1 MEFNTLIDRLSDR
14 LIQPLPGLDAHQRM
28 VPPEYRNGRF
38 AYPDEKEGK
47 QSGVLVLLYEKE
59 GQVHLPLIQRPV
71 YEKGAHSGQVSFPG
85 GKVEPQDAN
94 LTETALREAQEEV
107 GVLPNSVTVI
117 GSLSKLYIQPSG
129 FWVLPTVGYAA
140 APPSFVPDQYEVD
153 EVLETTLEHLSH
165 PTTLKEV
172 EPRPNM
178 PKFPYFD
185 VDGRVVWGATAMML
199 AELMHL
205 YQEIR

>member
-1 MEFNTLIDRLSDR
+1 
-14 LIQPLPGLDAHQRM
+14 M
-28 VPPEYRNGRF
+28 VPKIYRNQRF
-38 AYPDEKEGK
+38 AYPDENEGK

-59 GQVHLPLIQRPV
+59 GQVHLPLIQRPE

-85 GKVEPQDAN
+85 GKLEPQDAN
-94 LTETALREAQEEV
+94 LTETALREAHEEV
-107 GVLPNSVTVI
+107 GVLPQTVTVI

-129 FWVLPTVGYAA
+129 FWVLPTVGYVS
-140 APPSFVPDQYEVD
+140 APPSFVPDQHEVA
-153 EVLETTLEHLSH
+153 EVLTTTLEHLNH
-165 PTTLKEV
+165 PDTIKEV
-172 EPRPNM
+172 EPRSDM